1 MSSCEIDRPPP
12 EMVAWWER
20 VASPGSPATAV
31 WWERLDR
38 AAKGRGQ
45 VGSRLM
51 ADWARDMLMVLAPGE
66 GFTLELGDDGMAA
79 DPRTLHG

>member
-1 MSSCEIDRPPP
+1 
-12 EMVAWWER
+12 
-20 VASPGSPATAV
+20 
-31 WWERLDR
+31 
-38 AAKGRGQ
+38 
-45 VGSRLM
+45 M